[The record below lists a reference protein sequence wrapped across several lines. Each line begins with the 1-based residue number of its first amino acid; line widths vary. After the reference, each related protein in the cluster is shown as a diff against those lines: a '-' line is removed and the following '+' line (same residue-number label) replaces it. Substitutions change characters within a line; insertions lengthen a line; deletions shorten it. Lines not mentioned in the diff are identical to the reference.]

1 MQLRDLRQIR
11 QFVTHDA
18 SILVASALVSSWITV
33 IHFSVVSPSS
43 VYVYYNISR
52 IISNTGIE
60 RSINSSS

>member
-33 IHFSVVSPSS
+33 IHVSVVSPSS